1 MRLADVRRELM
12 RGTIVALALAL
23 VISVPAAAAI
33 DSRYR
38 ACLDPGH
45 GGTDPGATAGTL
57 LEKEVNLDIAQRVR
71 AQLDPTAYNVTFTRN
86 DNNTTLGNSARAQ
99 ICNAAAAQLVL
110 SIHLNASTD
119 TTVDYVWF
127 FYGKPQKDK
136 AFTAT
141 MDANYRI
148 PDASGNCC
156 LIHKAITNFANGTLL
171 KSNAP
176 ASLAEGLFM
185 SNSQE
190 RALLAATDAPSR
202 RQQIADQLAAGIR
215 AFAGR

>member
-1 MRLADVRRELM
+1 MRLPHVRGRLKF
-12 RGTIVALALAL
+12 GAVLTVAVLLL
-23 VISVPAAAAI
+23 ISVPSVAA
-33 DSRYR
+33 DNRYR

-45 GGTDPGATAGTL
+45 GGTDPGATAGAL
-57 LEKEVNLDIAQRVR
+57 VEKELNLDIARRVR
-71 AQLDPTAYNVTFTRN
+71 DLLGATDYNVTLTRN
-86 DNNTTLGNSARAQ
+86 DNETTLGNSARAQ
-99 ICNAAAAQLVL
+99 ICNAAGAQLVL

-141 MDANYRI
+141 MDTNYRI
-148 PDASGNCC
+148 LDANGNCC

-176 ASLAEGLFM
+176 ASLAEALFM
-185 SNSQE
+185 SNTQE

-202 RQQIADQLAAGIR
+202 RQQIAEQLVKGIKV
-215 AFAGR
+215 FAGR